1 MYRYKILAH
10 LKDKDFHKIKIVR
23 TSETV
28 NHCSVC
34 YSVICNVSVW
44 LLCICMMHDI
54 YIQMYIIFYIFFY
67 YIFYNTNIYI
77 LQILYTFKL
86 PYTFI

>member
-34 YSVICNVSVW
+34 YSVICNVSV
-44 LLCICMMHDI
+44 
-54 YIQMYIIFYIFFY
+54 
-67 YIFYNTNIYI
+67 
-77 LQILYTFKL
+77 
-86 PYTFI
+86 